1 MTVASLCSREIASLD
16 RSETLPLAARLMREQ
31 HVGTVVVTEERGDGV
46 HVVGIVTDRDLAIEG
61 LARGAAACTMQV
73 GMLLSGGPLVS
84 VAEQADIG
92 EAIALMQGSG
102 VRRLLVRDA
111 EGHLVGVISFD
122 DLLRVC
128 GAQLAA
134 LAQVPGRGRQ
144 HEADAARDLPPLTPL
159 TTPSAPAA
167 GAAPPRPRLR
177 VPAMGTAGWSMPTRL
192 APGRPGEP

>member
-1 MTVASLCSREIASLD
+1 MTVASLCSREIVSVDHA
-16 RSETLPLAARLMREQ
+16 EPLPLAARLMREH

-46 HVVGIVTDRDLAIEG
+46 HVVGIVTDRDLVIEG

-73 GMLLSGGPLVS
+73 GALVGGGPIVS

-102 VRRLLVRDA
+102 VRRLLGRDA
-111 EGHLVGVISFD
+111 EGHLLGVISFD

-134 LAQVPGRGRQ
+134 LAQVPGRGRRQ
-144 HEADAARDLPPLTPL
+144 EADAARDLPPLPA
-159 TTPSAPAA
+159 SQAPAPE
-167 GAAPPRPRLR
+167 AAARPPQPRLR
-177 VPAMGTAGWSMPTRL
+177 VPAMGTAGWSMPARL
-192 APGRPGEP
+192 APARPGEP

>member
-1 MTVASLCSREIASLD
+1 MTVASLCSREIVSLD
-16 RSETLPLAARLMREQ
+16 RTEPLPQAARLMREH
-31 HVGTVVVTEERGDGV
+31 HVGSVIVTEERGDGV
-46 HVVGIVTDRDLAIEG
+46 HVVGIVTDRDLVIEG
-61 LARGAAACTMQV
+61 LARGAAAAAMPV
-73 GMLLSGGPLVS
+73 GALVGGGPVVS

-111 EGHLVGVISFD
+111 EGHLLGVISFD

-144 HEADAARDLPPLTPL
+144 HEADAARELPPLP
-159 TTPSAPAA
+159 PSTAAAPN
-167 GAAPPRPRLR
+167 PPRPRLR

-192 APGRPGEP
+192 VPAARPGEP